1 MLIRGTMELL
11 KSYDSVNELKKFLDE
26 NGFAMRKRFGQNFLV
41 SPGGRKKILDI
52 LDVREDSFVWEVGP
66 GLGALTHELVKTAG
80 NLTVFEIDR
89 GFIRYLDK
97 AFGDYPGFSIVEGD
111 AVKSWKKE
119 GLDKK
124 VPDRIVGNLP
134 YNAASAIIASYIE
147 HNFIPEKMVF
157 TVQKEMGERVGAR
170 PGSKNYSSFSM
181 LCQFRCSVK
190 DCGDLKPGAF
200 YPQPEVTSRIIELV
214 PHGRYPEA
222 DQKLFFTFISELFT
236 SRRKKIRNNLL
247 KGRLS
252 GSYSRETIFSAMA
265 HAGIDPED
273 RGENIDVE
281 RAVKAVLF
289 LQKAE
294 NVCC

>member
-1 MLIRGTMELL
+1 MDLL
-11 KSYDSVNELKKFLDE
+11 KSYDSVNELRRFLEE
-26 NGFAMRKRFGQNFLV
+26 NGFAMRRRFGQNFLV
-41 SPGGRKKILDI
+41 SPGGREKILNI
-52 LDVREDSFVWEVGP
+52 LDVRKNSAVWEVGP
-66 GLGALTHELVKTAG
+66 GLGALTHELVKIAG
-80 NLTVFEIDR
+80 SLTVFEIDR
-89 GFIRYLDK
+89 GFIRYLDE
-97 AFGDYPGFSIVEGD
+97 AFGNYPHFRIVEGD

-134 YNAASAIIASYIE
+134 YNAASAIMASYIE

-157 TVQKEMGERVGAR
+157 TVQKEMGERVSAV

-222 DQKLFFTFISELFT
+222 DQKLFFTFITDLFT

-252 GSYSRETIFSAMA
+252 GSYSRETILAA
-265 HAGIDPED
+265 AEHAGIDMDD
-273 RGENIDVE
+273 RGENIDVD

-289 LQKAE
+289 LQK
-294 NVCC
+294 V